1 MDLEFDEVASGPRI
15 VCGEESQG
23 SVYWL
28 PMTAAQ
34 WGVIKPYAEA
44 MTPVSPHSGVKLIMN
59 MLFWPQLCKPF
70 CSPKCVQEHYGRV
83 AADNLKKG
91 EG

>member
-1 MDLEFDEVASGPRI
+1 MDLDYDEEASGPCI
-15 VCGEESQG
+15 VCGEESEG

-34 WGVIKPYAEA
+34 WAVIEPYAAA
-44 MTPVSPHSGVKLIMN
+44 MTPVSPFSHVKLVMN
-59 MLFWPQLCKPF
+59 TLFWPQLCKPF
-70 CSPKCVQEHYGRV
+70 CSPKCVQEHYRRV

-91 EG
+91 Q